1 MSSVERKRNEAMKQY
16 IKPCLEYVTHGR
28 LMDSTLPVN
37 SNSDDIITSS
47 DEILAKPGNDSTIL
61 LDDDD
66 IASVNVWETWKE

>member
-1 MSSVERKRNEAMKQY
+1 MKQY
-16 IKPCLEYVTHGR
+16 IKPILEIVVHGR

-37 SNSDDIITSS
+37 SNPDDIITSS

-66 IASVNVWETWKE
+66 IGSVNVWETWKD